1 MGVHFRFCISAV
13 MFVPALVFG
22 ATVDFESPAQ
32 VKTLDAD
39 HFTAYNAGQKLE
51 LKSGDG
57 YLILTENQLP
67 LILFSANSSD
77 AKLKLD
83 SAQANAVY
91 QEAVQPYMD
100 KKLNEILSEINNVQ
114 SLIQKRDYS
123 SAGAQIKI
131 LKEKYPRLAT
141 VYFLSGTI
149 GFLSNSKT
157 QALEDIEKGL
167 KIDPSNEAAKRLR
180 DKLRGH
186 E

>member
-1 MGVHFRFCISAV
+1 MGMRLLVCVSILLFA
-13 MFVPALVFG
+13 PAWLFA
-22 ATVDFESPAQ
+22 ATVSFESPAQ

-39 HFTAYNAGQKLE
+39 HFTAYGAGQKLDV
-51 LKSGDG
+51 KSGEG
-57 YLILTENQLP
+57 YLILTDNQLP
-67 LILFSANSSD
+67 LILFSANSAD

-91 QEAVQPYMD
+91 QQAVQPYMD

-114 SLIQKRDYS
+114 SLIQKREYN

-141 VYFLSGTI
+141 IYFLSGTI
-149 GFLSNSKT
+149 GFLSNNKT
-157 QALEDIEKGL
+157 LALEDIEKGL
-167 KIDPSNEAAKRLR
+167 TIDPTNEAAKRLR